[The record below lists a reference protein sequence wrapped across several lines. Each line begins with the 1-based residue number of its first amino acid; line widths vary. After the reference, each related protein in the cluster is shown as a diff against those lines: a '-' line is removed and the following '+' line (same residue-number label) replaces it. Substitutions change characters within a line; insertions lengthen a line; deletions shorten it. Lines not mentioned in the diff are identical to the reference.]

1 MKNFYVILVMTLS
14 VITSTLWSQTDL
26 KSKYNVQVDGLDIQ
40 FSILQ
45 ADPCDCTQRWTQG
58 GSWNPDGSVN
68 DSPPNSAPYKGI
80 IKCSSSAET
89 QSGIEPLPGC
99 TYDSTNPIV
108 DIDVSSTPCY
118 SPNTGL
124 EVDIPNP
131 QDGCEIIWLNFD
143 VRPTSSSYE
152 YQIVT
157 NDEIGWALYY
167 SNVSTQAIGSNGFSG
182 DCSDLSYFACGNNFD
197 NTFVNFEV
205 PTFPLSLNLYLAVW
219 RTDPDDCLSSNG
231 NQFSFNF
238 KARYGCGDGD
248 A

>member
-1 MKNFYVILVMTLS
+1 MTLS

-152 YQIVT
+152 Y
-157 NDEIGWALYY
+157 
-167 SNVSTQAIGSNGFSG
+167 
-182 DCSDLSYFACGNNFD
+182 
-197 NTFVNFEV
+197 
-205 PTFPLSLNLYLAVW
+205 
-219 RTDPDDCLSSNG
+219 
-231 NQFSFNF
+231 
-238 KARYGCGDGD
+238 
-248 A
+248 